1 MTFYRNILN
10 FIYMW
15 LYKKEEKDM
24 GFTVKDM
31 LGMEIFG
38 EAVLLSGTEGLDN
51 EIMGA
56 TIIEAPDIVKFI
68 NGGEV
73 LLTGFYAFQSCSIEE
88 FYKYIDELSKKKVSA
103 IAVKRKRNV
112 EYIEEKLEIM
122 LQYAKR
128 HVVPVFEVS
137 YELSF
142 REMLK
147 LIMERLFSEE
157 VRRLKYFKTTHDN
170 FTALSLSFN
179 SMENGIQ
186 RILDVLEKLIGNPV
200 ALFNQNMD
208 CLASTENT
216 GYRFRISEQAEE
228 YQPQFYSNYTY
239 LRQKVVLPGE
249 DQKECDQYLVRLKV
263 MYNRKMY
270 LVITASR
277 DSFGDMDD
285 IAVENAVTAL
295 KQELFRQ
302 HSIEELEERFQNDS
316 MNRILSG
323 KLHTRQE
330 IERDIKLLGIPMEAD
345 YRVLIMKLWNEGAGD
360 FEKLN
365 DGFHYVSILRD
376 AVVREFGNIRIRDD
390 VDKVVIIQQ
399 IRQGQKQEEYR
410 RELKDAADRIQKRIV
425 KKNKSLKVL
434 VGVGKEVA
442 GVMNLAESY
451 NEAGD
456 SLEFIGILGEKSGD
470 SASQIMFF
478 TDMGI
483 FKLLCKL
490 EDTQELYEYI
500 PESLQ
505 KLFHYKKQQRQ
516 DLIMTLNTYLDRN
529 QNLTKTAQE
538 LFIHYKTAAYRIDR
552 ITEITGI
559 DFDNPSEVLAVRIGL
574 IVHKMIENAR

>member
-1 MTFYRNILN
+1 
-10 FIYMW
+10 MW

-208 CLASTENT
+208 CLASTEKT

-410 RELKDAADRIQKRIV
+410 RELKATVERIQKRISQ
-425 KKNKSLKVL
+425 KNKGLRVRA
-434 VGVGKEVA
+434 GVGKEVE
-442 GVMNLAESY
+442 GVSNISDSY
-451 NEAGD
+451 KEAGD
-456 SLEFIGILGEKSGD
+456 SLEFIGIFEEQNVD
-470 SASQIMFF
+470 HDAQIAYFS
-478 TDMGI
+478 DMGI
-483 FKLLCKL
+483 FKLLCKV
-490 EDTQELYEYI
+490 DSTKELYEYI

-516 DLIMTLNTYLDRN
+516 ELILTLSTYLDRN
-529 QNLTKTAQE
+529 QNLTKTASE
-538 LFIHYKTAAYRIDR
+538 LFVHYKTAAYRIER
-552 ITEITGI
+552 ISAITGI
-559 DFDNPSEVLAVRIGL
+559 DFNNPNEVLAVRIGL
-574 IVHKMIENAR
+574 IVYKMIGNMER

>member
-122 LQYAKR
+122 LQYARR

>member
-1 MTFYRNILN
+1 
-10 FIYMW
+10 MW

>member
-1 MTFYRNILN
+1 
-10 FIYMW
+10 
-15 LYKKEEKDM
+15 M

-38 EAVLLSGTEGLDN
+38 EAVLLSGTEGLVN
-51 EIMGA
+51 EILGA

-88 FYKYIDELSKKKVSA
+88 FNKYIDELSKKKVSA

-112 EYIEEKLEIM
+112 EHIEEKLEIM
-122 LQYAKR
+122 LRYAKR

-208 CLASTENT
+208 GLASTEEI
-216 GYRFRISEQAEE
+216 GYRFRISEQAEA

-239 LRQKVVLPGE
+239 LRQRVVLPGE
-249 DQKECDQYLVRLKV
+249 DQKECEQYLVRLKV

-270 LVITASR
+270 LAITASR

-345 YRVLIMKLWNEGAGD
+345 YRVLVMKLWNEGAGD

-410 RELKDAADRIQKRIV
+410 RELKDAVDRIQKRIV

-442 GVMNLAESY
+442 GVMNLAESF

-456 SLEFIGILGEKSGD
+456 SLEFIVILGEKSGD

-490 EDTQELYEYI
+490 EDTQELYDYI

-574 IVHKMIENAR
+574 IVHKMIENTR

>member
-1 MTFYRNILN
+1 
-10 FIYMW
+10 
-15 LYKKEEKDM
+15 M

-38 EAVLLSGTEGLDN
+38 EAVLLSGTEGLVN
-51 EIMGA
+51 EILGA

-88 FYKYIDELSKKKVSA
+88 FNKYIDELSKKKVSA

-112 EYIEEKLEIM
+112 EHIEEKLEIM
-122 LQYAKR
+122 LRYAKR

-208 CLASTENT
+208 CLASTEEI
-216 GYRFRISEQAEE
+216 GYRFRISEQAEA

-239 LRQKVVLPGE
+239 LRQRVVLPGE
-249 DQKECDQYLVRLKV
+249 DQKECEQYLVRLKV

-270 LVITASR
+270 LAITASR

-345 YRVLIMKLWNEGAGD
+345 YRVLVMKLWNEGAGD

-410 RELKDAADRIQKRIV
+410 RELKDAVDRIQKRIV

-442 GVMNLAESY
+442 GVMNLAESF

-456 SLEFIGILGEKSGD
+456 SLEFIVILGEKSGD

-490 EDTQELYEYI
+490 EDTQELYDYI

-505 KLFHYKKQQRQ
+505 KLFHYKKQRQ

>member
-1 MTFYRNILN
+1 
-10 FIYMW
+10 
-15 LYKKEEKDM
+15 M

-38 EAVLLSGTEGLDN
+38 EAVLLSGTEGLVN
-51 EIMGA
+51 EILGA

-88 FYKYIDELSKKKVSA
+88 FNKYIDELSKKKVSA

-112 EYIEEKLEIM
+112 ERIEEKLEIM
-122 LQYAKR
+122 LRYAKR

-208 CLASTENT
+208 CLASTEEI
-216 GYRFRISEQAEE
+216 GYRFRISEQAEA

-239 LRQKVVLPGE
+239 LRQRVVLPGE
-249 DQKECDQYLVRLKV
+249 DQKECEQYLVRLKV

-270 LVITASR
+270 LAITASR

-345 YRVLIMKLWNEGAGD
+345 YRVLVMKLWNEGAGD

-410 RELKDAADRIQKRIV
+410 RELKDAVDRIQKRIV

-442 GVMNLAESY
+442 GVMNLAESF

-456 SLEFIGILGEKSGD
+456 SLEFIVILGEKSGD

-490 EDTQELYEYI
+490 EDTQELYDYI

>member
-1 MTFYRNILN
+1 
-10 FIYMW
+10 
-15 LYKKEEKDM
+15 M

-38 EAVLLSGTEGLDN
+38 EAVLLSGTEGLVN
-51 EIMGA
+51 EILGA

-88 FYKYIDELSKKKVSA
+88 FNKYIDELSKKKVSA

-112 EYIEEKLEIM
+112 EHIEEKLEIM
-122 LQYAKR
+122 LRYAKR

-208 CLASTENT
+208 CLASTEEI
-216 GYRFRISEQAEE
+216 GYRFRISEQAEA

-239 LRQKVVLPGE
+239 LRQRVVLPGE
-249 DQKECDQYLVRLKV
+249 DQKECEQYLVRLKV

-270 LVITASR
+270 LAITASR

-345 YRVLIMKLWNEGAGD
+345 YRVLVMKLWNEGAGD

-410 RELKDAADRIQKRIV
+410 RELKDAVDRIQKRIV

-442 GVMNLAESY
+442 GVMNLAESF

-456 SLEFIGILGEKSGD
+456 SLEFIVILGEKSGD
-470 SASQIMFF
+470 SASESMFG
-478 TDMGI
+478 TDMGT

-490 EDTQELYEYI
+490 EDTQELYDYI

-574 IVHKMIENAR
+574 IVHKMIENTR

>member
-1 MTFYRNILN
+1 
-10 FIYMW
+10 MW

-208 CLASTENT
+208 CLASTEKT